1 MEDLIGYKDGV
12 APEDLIK
19 DADMASFMDDVV
31 EASKITPVLVDF
43 WAEWCEPCKTLTP
56 LLEKVVM
63 EARGAIRLVKVDAD
77 KNQELAQQLRIQSL
91 PTVMAFKDGQPVD
104 GFTGALPESE
114 LKNFIAKFATD
125 GHDPNLQDYIN
136 KGNELL
142 AEGKAE
148 EALGLFSQILQ
159 ADAEN
164 LDAIAGLASGFL
176 KMGEV
181 EKAQGVLKTL
191 TEDRKAHPA
200 IAAVIASLEFAE
212 DRPEEGELIK
222 LKEKVQK
229 KPKDN
234 QALYDLAEGLF
245 ASGQREDAADA
256 LLTIIAREREWNE
269 EAARKLLLKMFE
281 AAGPADPFTLQTR
294 RKLSSVLFS

>member
-1 MEDLIGYKDGV
+1 MEDLIGYKDGL

-19 DADMASFMDDVV
+19 DADMASFMNDVV

-56 LLEKVVM
+56 MLEKVVR
-63 EARGAIRLVKVDAD
+63 EARGTVKLVKVDAD

-91 PTVMAFKDGQPVD
+91 PTVMAFKDGQPID

-114 LKNFIAKFATD
+114 IKNFIAKFASD

-142 AEGKAE
+142 AEEKPE
-148 EALGLFSQILQ
+148 EALGLFSQILK
-159 ADAEN
+159 ADPEN
-164 LDAIAGLASGFL
+164 LDAIAGLAKVFMQ
-176 KMGEV
+176 MGQDD
-181 EKAQGVLKTL
+181 KARGVLKTL
-191 TEDRKAHPA
+191 TEDRKQHPA
-200 IAAVIASLEFAE
+200 IAAVLTSLEFAE
-212 DRPEEGELIK
+212 GRPEEGELIK
-222 LKEKVQK
+222 LKEAAQK
-229 KPKDN
+229 KPADN

-245 ASGQREDAADA
+245 ANGQKVEAADA
-256 LLTIIAREREWNE
+256 LLTIVARESEWNE

-281 AAGPADPFTLQTR
+281 AAGPVDPFTLQTR
-294 RKLSSVLFS
+294 RKLSSILFS